1 MKDLVLPAFEM
12 DCRDWLVTTPAAAG
26 LPEEV
31 GGAPLLAVLSTV
43 IFGDGD
49 FREAS
54 GFLTMWLLNDE
65 APVTRPV
72 CDAPVAV
79 RLVEPDE
86 PADSVRYVLP
96 APGAD
101 LALLAEFRLDGGDP
115 EVARRIESLMA
126 SFRWAASS
134 A

>member
-12 DCRDWLVTTPAAAG
+12 DCRDWLVATPAAVG

-54 GFLTMWLLNDE
+54 GFLTMGLLDDE
-65 APVTRPV
+65 VPVARPV

-79 RLVEPDE
+79 RLVEPDD
-86 PADSVRYVLP
+86 PDAVQYVLP
-96 APGAD
+96 APGGH
-101 LALLAEFRLDGGDP
+101 LALLAEFRLGGGDP

-126 SFRWAASS
+126 SFRWAACAS
-134 A
+134 